1 MLEGQYNRL
10 LDQWSI
16 QRRRLTSFRN
26 ILLNYYDLAQKR
38 KSDMALIIRL
48 YLSNLKTLVD
58 RTNFFKPMLRE
69 GFTRCYTFNIETK
82 RRVDEMQKLIDFVM
96 AQFRE

>member
-1 MLEGQYNRL
+1 MLEGQYYRL
-10 LDQWSI
+10 LDQWSV

-69 GFTRCYTFNIETK
+69 GFARCYNYIIETK
-82 RRVDEMQKLIDFVM
+82 RRVDEMQRLIDFVI
-96 AQFRE
+96 AQFRD